1 MTINIVFGFVI
12 PWIAGILLWRKA
24 PVIIY
29 LIGPIASIVAAL
41 FNDFGYHLNFWDF
54 TPKIENDETLS
65 ALPLDLGLYPVTASY
80 TIYWIVITRR
90 QAWLKLTVFAL
101 FNTTLEFTGLYFG
114 KVEYKNGWNI
124 GWTFVSYC
132 LALLLVYLYYKLLC
146 KYGLFD
152 RLR

>member
-12 PWIAGILLWRKA
+12 PWIAGILLWRKS
-24 PVIIY
+24 PVTIY

-41 FNDFGYHLNFWDF
+41 FNDLGYHLNFWDF

-65 ALPLDLGLYPVTASY
+65 ALPLDLGLYPVMACLM
-80 TIYWIVITRR
+80 IYWIFRTKR
-90 QAWLKLTVFAL
+90 QAWLKLTLFAL
-101 FNTTLEFTGLYFG
+101 FNTALEFVGLHFG

-124 GWTFVSYC
+124 GWTFVSYF
-132 LALLLVYLYYKLLC
+132 LALLLVYFYYKLLS